1 MRRRGSGWYVVLVL
15 AAVGFGVLGPWV
27 SYGAEAGRFYSLIY
41 DCSRT
46 RGTGIVVANASNR
59 DTSYT
64 LEVYDSLGNL
74 LLTETQSLA
83 PFDSYWHGLGA
94 TIDEELE
101 DVDWDLAWGLCIVRP
116 LVYATDLLI
125 VSVEVFEGENL
136 VSVFQI
142 EASHY

>member
-1 MRRRGSGWYVVLVL
+1 MRRRGSGWYALVL
-15 AAVGFGVLGPWV
+15 AVTVIGVLGPLV
-27 SYGAEAGRFYSLIY
+27 SYGSEAGRFYSVIY
-41 DCSRT
+41 DCSGT

-64 LEVYDSLGNL
+64 LEIYDSLGDL

-94 TIDEELE
+94 TIGEEVE

-136 VSVFQI
+136 VSVFQV